1 MLQVNEIFKNAVE
14 QDSRTFKARVVLGK
28 DIFEGI
34 KSFALH
40 AASNNSAHISIGG
53 AVAASVQVKMEATTI
68 SLESKEITLQIG
80 VLFGTEYIYCD
91 LGKFTPEKV
100 NNDDG
105 IINFCA
111 YDRMYVKFSKAYVSK
126 LEYPAD
132 GKEVLKEISNMSGV
146 PLASS
151 IDNLPSGVKIPKRW
165 KETET
170 TYDDEGNEITQG
182 NYVNPFDGYTM
193 QDALGYVAQFYGK
206 YCVINR
212 NGEIELRWYKQAD
225 YEISASRYYDDL
237 KKSESLFK
245 LGRIQCDTA
254 TATLLSGVGTV
265 GIQIENP
272 VMTQPV
278 LDKICNQLK
287 DFTFQPASVS
297 FLGDPRLDIGDIVT
311 IHDKYGGKIKI
322 PIMKLSMDY
331 DGGLITEI
339 ESQGKTEIESGS
351 ISSSK
356 GPTAQAIERL
366 NIELV
371 AAKEIIGQKASFD
384 DLKAT
389 KATFDKM
396 SASYGEFADLTA
408 KRLDVGEA
416 DIKQLQA
423 ENVDISGR
431 LTADE
436 AEIKIIKTDKA
447 NVKDLDAANARID
460 SISGNLADYKVV
472 ITGSLEA
479 VNAVL
484 GSLDANYAKID
495 LANIKNGSI
504 TTAMI
509 GVGVVGSAQI
519 ADGSITDAK
528 IVELTANK
536 ITAGTLSVER
546 LIICGDK
553 NSIIYAINNAGEL
566 VSQNVNTIDGDVL
579 TKRSI
584 TADKIVAGAIT
595 ANEIAGKTITA
606 NKIATGAI
614 TTGEL
619 AAGSVTAEKIKAG
632 AISAD
637 KIAAGAI
644 SVDKLTF
651 GLNSNL
657 YNLGYDNFAT
667 ITEST
672 LLSYFEDY
680 QVKVATEVKEC
691 GGSFFAQAPNVP
703 GTNALWLD
711 GRETT
716 EILQSK
722 NGFILG
728 SSKKHDGFI
737 TLIPGKKY
745 LISFYIRCPY
755 LSESENR
762 GIEFLIWESKER
774 SHLYNGNILASK
786 KGEYV
791 FCGLQWERKTIK
803 YTCVKDFPYIALGF
817 GYMEAALF
825 IVSGIQ
831 VEQVEDL
838 DTEPSPFSV
847 SNVQT
852 VDAKDLENDGIVA
865 ISDNLGTFQK
875 GVLKSGN
882 YSGSSGESF
891 PSSGFLIDLNNGYIN
906 TPRLRVASNG
916 KTYCN
921 CNGIAVDVNTLVGNY
936 ANCYTSASTAAKT
949 VSLSGFELV
958 AGARVCVRFNYANTA
973 TNPTL
978 NVNATGAK
986 PIYYKNSNIPAE
998 LIEQYTVLELVYSGS
1013 YWYVV
1018 GNMNIL
1024 TKGDSINIECF
1035 TAGYVTSAG
1044 KEVQFCIP
1052 VSTPIVGCSSVT
1064 IESATGLQIR
1074 QNGNYV
1080 YGGNASTLVAAS
1092 SYRGVI
1098 NRNMVSIAATMP
1110 NTTNAVNNAPCGVRA
1125 ALKLTFS

>member
-237 KKSESLFK
+237 KKSERLFK

-371 AAKEIIGQKASFD
+371 AAIEIIGQKASFD

-436 AEIKIIKTDKA
+436 AEIKILKTDKA

-460 SISGNLADYKVV
+460 SISGNLADY
-472 ITGSLEA
+472 
-479 VNAVL
+479 
-484 GSLDANYAKID
+484 
-495 LANIKNGSI
+495 
-504 TTAMI
+504 
-509 GVGVVGSAQI
+509 
-519 ADGSITDAK
+519 
-528 IVELTANK
+528 
-536 ITAGTLSVER
+536 
-546 LIICGDK
+546 
-553 NSIIYAINNAGEL
+553 
-566 VSQNVNTIDGDVL
+566 
-579 TKRSI
+579 
-584 TADKIVAGAIT
+584 
-595 ANEIAGKTITA
+595 
-606 NKIATGAI
+606 
-614 TTGEL
+614 
-619 AAGSVTAEKIKAG
+619 
-632 AISAD
+632 
-637 KIAAGAI
+637 
-644 SVDKLTF
+644 
-651 GLNSNL
+651 
-657 YNLGYDNFAT
+657 
-667 ITEST
+667 
-672 LLSYFEDY
+672 
-680 QVKVATEVKEC
+680 
-691 GGSFFAQAPNVP
+691 
-703 GTNALWLD
+703 
-711 GRETT
+711 
-716 EILQSK
+716 
-722 NGFILG
+722 
-728 SSKKHDGFI
+728 
-737 TLIPGKKY
+737 
-745 LISFYIRCPY
+745 
-755 LSESENR
+755 
-762 GIEFLIWESKER
+762 
-774 SHLYNGNILASK
+774 
-786 KGEYV
+786 
-791 FCGLQWERKTIK
+791 
-803 YTCVKDFPYIALGF
+803 
-817 GYMEAALF
+817 
-825 IVSGIQ
+825 
-831 VEQVEDL
+831 
-838 DTEPSPFSV
+838 
-847 SNVQT
+847 
-852 VDAKDLENDGIVA
+852 
-865 ISDNLGTFQK
+865 
-875 GVLKSGN
+875 
-882 YSGSSGESF
+882 
-891 PSSGFLIDLNNGYIN
+891 
-906 TPRLRVASNG
+906 
-916 KTYCN
+916 
-921 CNGIAVDVNTLVGNY
+921 
-936 ANCYTSASTAAKT
+936 
-949 VSLSGFELV
+949 
-958 AGARVCVRFNYANTA
+958 
-973 TNPTL
+973 
-978 NVNATGAK
+978 
-986 PIYYKNSNIPAE
+986 
-998 LIEQYTVLELVYSGS
+998 
-1013 YWYVV
+1013 
-1018 GNMNIL
+1018 
-1024 TKGDSINIECF
+1024 
-1035 TAGYVTSAG
+1035 
-1044 KEVQFCIP
+1044 
-1052 VSTPIVGCSSVT
+1052 
-1064 IESATGLQIR
+1064 
-1074 QNGNYV
+1074 
-1080 YGGNASTLVAAS
+1080 
-1092 SYRGVI
+1092 
-1098 NRNMVSIAATMP
+1098 
-1110 NTTNAVNNAPCGVRA
+1110 
-1125 ALKLTFS
+1125 

>member
-371 AAKEIIGQKASFD
+371 AAKEIICNVRIKGAD
-384 DLKAT
+384 DFVPMTTQNGKQHAKWLYDNGYIDTEYESLFNEFGSDIREYSDNGT
-389 KATFDKM
+389 KYVT
-396 SASYGEFADLTA
+396 TA
-408 KRLDVGEA
+408 M
-416 DIKQLQA
+416 
-423 ENVDISGR
+423 
-431 LTADE
+431 
-436 AEIKIIKTDKA
+436 A
-447 NVKDLDAANARID
+447 NGTNARSCVLLTSEDCIDWTALGILDTQTASGIRLNVMEAGAFRFGAQFYLIGRNNVNIAID
-460 SISGNLADYKVV
+460 SKDVPYFWKIEDSNLYKSTKPVCLAGDVDCSGAKPSVIRLMSRNNLF
-472 ITGSLEA
+472 L
-479 VNAVL
+479 
-484 GSLDANYAKID
+484 
-495 LANIKNGSI
+495 LANI
-504 TTAMI
+504 
-509 GVGVVGSAQI
+509 SAY
-519 ADGSITDAK
+519 
-528 IVELTANK
+528 
-536 ITAGTLSVER
+536 
-546 LIICGDK
+546 DK
-553 NSIIYAINNAGEL
+553 N
-566 VSQNVNTIDGDVL
+566 
-579 TKRSI
+579 
-584 TADKIVAGAIT
+584 
-595 ANEIAGKTITA
+595 
-606 NKIATGAI
+606 
-614 TTGEL
+614 
-619 AAGSVTAEKIKAG
+619 
-632 AISAD
+632 
-637 KIAAGAI
+637 
-644 SVDKLTF
+644 
-651 GLNSNL
+651 
-657 YNLGYDNFAT
+657 
-667 ITEST
+667 
-672 LLSYFEDY
+672 
-680 QVKVATEVKEC
+680 
-691 GGSFFAQAPNVP
+691 
-703 GTNALWLD
+703 
-711 GRETT
+711 
-716 EILQSK
+716 
-722 NGFILG
+722 
-728 SSKKHDGFI
+728 
-737 TLIPGKKY
+737 
-745 LISFYIRCPY
+745 
-755 LSESENR
+755 
-762 GIEFLIWESKER
+762 EFSL
-774 SHLYNGNILASK
+774 
-786 KGEYV
+786 
-791 FCGLQWERKTIK
+791 
-803 YTCVKDFPYIALGF
+803 
-817 GYMEAALF
+817 
-825 IVSGIQ
+825 VSGI
-831 VEQVEDL
+831 
-838 DTEPSPFSV
+838 
-847 SNVQT
+847 
-852 VDAKDLENDGIVA
+852 ARVA
-865 ISDNLGTFQK
+865 IEFYK
-875 GVLKSGN
+875 
-882 YSGSSGESF
+882 
-891 PSSGFLIDLNNGYIN
+891 LNFDKDTMKAKRI
-906 TPRLRVASNG
+906 LRVSMRE
-916 KTYCN
+916 
-921 CNGIAVDVNTLVGNY
+921 GIHTPCLYEYEGNVY
-936 ANCYTSASTAAKT
+936 MSYTSQKR
-949 VSLSGFELV
+949 LLHFMDGDIRFCKLDEEL
-958 AGARVCVRFNYANTA
+958 FH
-973 TNPTL
+973 
-978 NVNATGAK
+978 
-986 PIYYKNSNIPAE
+986 
-998 LIEQYTVLELVYSGS
+998 
-1013 YWYVV
+1013 
-1018 GNMNIL
+1018 
-1024 TKGDSINIECF
+1024 
-1035 TAGYVTSAG
+1035 
-1044 KEVQFCIP
+1044 
-1052 VSTPIVGCSSVT
+1052 
-1064 IESATGLQIR
+1064 
-1074 QNGNYV
+1074 
-1080 YGGNASTLVAAS
+1080 
-1092 SYRGVI
+1092 
-1098 NRNMVSIAATMP
+1098 
-1110 NTTNAVNNAPCGVRA
+1110 
-1125 ALKLTFS
+1125 

>member
-40 AASNNSAHISIGG
+40 AASNNSDHISIGG
-53 AVAASVQVKMEATTI
+53 AVAASAQVKMEATSI

-80 VLFGTEYIYCD
+80 VLSGTEYIYCD

-212 NGEIELRWYKQAD
+212 NGEIELRWYEQAD

-254 TATLLSGVGTV
+254 TVTLLSGVGTV

-311 IHDKYGGKIKI
+311 IHDKYGRKSKI

-396 SASYGEFADLTA
+396 SASYGEFADLTT
-408 KRLDVGEA
+408 KRLEAGEA
-416 DIKQLQA
+416 NIEQLKT
-423 ENVDISGR
+423 ENANISGR
-431 LTADE
+431 LTAGE
-436 AEIKIIKTDKA
+436 AEIKVIKIDKA
-447 NVKDLDAANARID
+447 NIKDLDAANARID
-460 SISGNLADYKVV
+460 SISGNLADYKVI
-472 ITGSLEA
+472 ITGRLEA

-579 TKRSI
+579 TRRSI
-584 TADKIVAGAIT
+584 TADKIVTGSIT

-614 TTGEL
+614 STGEL
-619 AAGSVTAEKIKAG
+619 ASGSVTAEKIKAG

-680 QVKVATEVKEC
+680 RIRQRAEVKEC
-691 GGSFFAQAPNVP
+691 GGSFFPQAPNVP
-703 GTNALWLD
+703 GVNALWLD
-711 GRETT
+711 GRE
-716 EILQSK
+716 EILPSE

-737 TLIPGKKY
+737 TLVPGKKY

-774 SHLYNGNILASK
+774 SHLYNGNTLASK
-786 KGEYV
+786 KSEYV
-791 FCGLQWERKTIK
+791 YCSLQWERKTIK
-803 YTCVKDFPYIALGF
+803 YTCVEDFPYIALGF
-817 GYMEAALF
+817 GYMEGALY

-831 VEQVEDL
+831 VEQVENF

-852 VDAKDLENDGIVA
+852 VDAKDLENDGIAA
-865 ISDNLGTFQK
+865 ISDNLGIFQK
-875 GVLKSGN
+875 GILKSGN
-882 YSGSSGESF
+882 YSGSSGEAFSG
-891 PSSGFLIDLNNGYIN
+891 SGFLIDLNNGYIN
-906 TPRLRVASNG
+906 TPKIRIAGNG
-916 KTYCN
+916 KTYCDHD
-921 CNGIAVDVNTLVGNY
+921 GIAVDTNALVRNY
-936 ANCYTSASTAAKT
+936 AICYTAGATAAKT
-949 VSLSGFELV
+949 VSLTGFKLYT
-958 AGARVCVRFNYANTA
+958 GARITVRFNYANTA

-978 NVNATGAK
+978 NVNSTGAK
-986 PIYYKNSNIPAE
+986 PIYYRNSNIPAE
-998 LIEQYTVLELVYSGS
+998 LIDQYTVLELVYSGS
-1013 YWYVV
+1013 YWFVV

-1052 VSTPIVGCSSVT
+1052 VSTPIVGCSSVS
-1064 IESATGLQIR
+1064 IASATGLQIR
-1074 QNGNYV
+1074 QNGNYI

-1092 SYRGVI
+1092 SYRGVV

-1110 NTTNAVNNAPCGVRA
+1110 NTTNAVNNAPCGVHA